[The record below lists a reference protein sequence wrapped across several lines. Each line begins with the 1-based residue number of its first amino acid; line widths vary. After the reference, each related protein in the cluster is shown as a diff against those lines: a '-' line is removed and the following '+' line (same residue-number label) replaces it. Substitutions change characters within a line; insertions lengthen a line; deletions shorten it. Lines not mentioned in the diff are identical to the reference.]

1 MINTLLSYTLTL
13 PLLFYYTIAS
23 KFPHTFILSYIVLHI
38 TTQSGVDLWG
48 QQQQQQ
54 HRNGGEMAHINSA
67 GARLPRSLTMWP
79 LAFAGLVSG
88 CYKGTRK

>member
-1 MINTLLSYTLTL
+1 M
-13 PLLFYYTIAS
+13 LFYYTIAS
-23 KFPHTFILSYIVLHI
+23 KFPHLFPHTFILNYIVLHI
-38 TTQSGVDLWG
+38 TAQSGVDLWG
-48 QQQQQQ
+48 QQQQQ